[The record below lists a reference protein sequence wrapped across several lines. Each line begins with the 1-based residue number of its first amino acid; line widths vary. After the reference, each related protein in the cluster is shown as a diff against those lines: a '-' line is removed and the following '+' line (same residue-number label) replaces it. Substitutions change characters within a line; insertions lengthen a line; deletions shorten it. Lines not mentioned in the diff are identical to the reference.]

1 MASSTRIFVIKVEI
15 SDAHAVIREGVR
27 AALEHV
33 GDFDVVGEAFDG
45 AGTLSLVRSTDAHVL
60 TLGLSMSGVHGI
72 ELIAQIK
79 EERPSLHILVLSMHS
94 EKVFAALAFKAGAS
108 GFITKSNTNQE
119 IVEAI
124 KKLRRGGV
132 YVSLEVAEQV
142 ALGIVEPN
150 RTLPHQRLT
159 AREYVVFCRIAYGQT
174 PAKIAQALSVSS
186 QTISTYKA
194 RILEKM
200 EIPHDVAL
208 VRYAMLHKL
217 VEDDGPADP
226 PTAEWTEND
235 LI

>member
-94 EKVFAALAFKAGAS
+94 
-108 GFITKSNTNQE
+108 
-119 IVEAI
+119 
-124 KKLRRGGV
+124 
-132 YVSLEVAEQV
+132 
-142 ALGIVEPN
+142 
-150 RTLPHQRLT
+150 
-159 AREYVVFCRIAYGQT
+159 
-174 PAKIAQALSVSS
+174 
-186 QTISTYKA
+186 
-194 RILEKM
+194 
-200 EIPHDVAL
+200 
-208 VRYAMLHKL
+208 
-217 VEDDGPADP
+217 
-226 PTAEWTEND
+226 
-235 LI
+235 